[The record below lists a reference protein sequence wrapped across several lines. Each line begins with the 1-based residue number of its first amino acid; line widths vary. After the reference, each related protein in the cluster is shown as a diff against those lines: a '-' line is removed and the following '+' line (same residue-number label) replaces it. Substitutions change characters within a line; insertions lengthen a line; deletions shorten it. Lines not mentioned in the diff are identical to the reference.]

1 VCACVRAF
9 VCVCACVHV
18 FVCLFF
24 CMCVFVCA
32 HACFVPFLKHLPS
45 PTPSFIHTRLTHVAT
60 HTSTHLTLAH
70 ISPDVHWDRHNYAHM
85 LTCIVM
91 WRDVWHDVMH
101 GMTWCMAWRDVWHDV
116 MYGMTWC
123 MAWCPSQA
131 LADIVGFEI
140 KRDEVTSLRRL
151 LDHDIASHLEKV
163 SEVSDQASRC
173 VRVYIYVNIV
183 SDQASGCV
191 CACICVCACVTRER
205 LIKWSLSKLKCNFF
219 TSKLIQKPRPFW

>member
-1 VCACVRAF
+1 MTW
-9 VCVCACVHV
+9 
-18 FVCLFF
+18 
-24 CMCVFVCA
+24 CMAWCDA
-32 HACFVPFLKHLPS
+32 
-45 PTPSFIHTRLTHVAT
+45 
-60 HTSTHLTLAH
+60 
-70 ISPDVHWDRHNYAHM
+70 
-85 LTCIVM
+85 
-91 WRDVWHDVMH
+91 WHDVMY